1 MRLTDLHGA
10 RVRRRDGSVL
20 GRVWEVHC
28 KEGRVIALGIGAG
41 GLLQRMAGGRDRG
54 PRIPWEE
61 VAQLRGREILLGT
74 GPNPKRSSSAKPVAD

>member
-10 RVRRRDGSVL
+10 RVRRQDGSIL

-28 KEGRVIALGIGAG
+28 REGRVVALGIGPG

-54 PRIPWEE
+54 RRISWEE
-61 VAQLRGREILLGT
+61 VARLSGREILLGT
-74 GPNPKRSSSAKPVAD
+74 APNPGRSSSA